1 MGKERFVIVAY
12 FTKNTSYETHVQKL
26 IQSLNVFR
34 LPYEITPIEDK
45 GGWHPNMQ
53 HKPTFILEMLK
64 KFPNRS
70 VVYVDADAVFF
81 RYPEYFNF
89 LDIQSSDDVAVHI
102 LDHTK
107 FARKHQAPELLS
119 GTIYFRNTQKSS
131 IIVRE
136 WIAECKK
143 DPMLWDQRALAT
155 VLERHP
161 YHELP
166 AEYCQIF
173 DYMSSVKNPV
183 IKHYQASREVKNQK
197 PPPRKVPKSEPV
209 VVVQNGVVKISRA
222 LK

>member
-1 MGKERFVIVAY
+1 MSKTNFVVVAY
-12 FTKNTSYETHVQKL
+12 FTKNTSYETYVQKL

-53 HKPTFILEMLK
+53 HKPTFILEMLEK
-64 KFPNRS
+64 YPNRS

-81 RYPEYFNF
+81 RYPEYFNY
-89 LDIQSSDDVAVHI
+89 LDTQVTDEVAVHV

-107 FARKHQAPELLS
+107 YARKHQPPELLS

-155 VLERHP
+155 VLKRYPFHN
-161 YHELP
+161 LP
-166 AEYCQIF
+166 EEYTTIF
-173 DYMSSVKNPV
+173 DYMKSVKNPV
-183 IKHYQASREVKNQK
+183 IKHYQASRETKNK
-197 PPPRKVPKSEPV
+197 RSPRKKVSKSEPRV
-209 VVVQNGVVKISRA
+209 VVNNGVVTISRVF
-222 LK
+222 K